1 MKKYSNLVNLG
12 WYQGKA
18 LYYDLEKEQLKLSN
32 LLQNTEKIQTYT
44 PAFILIVGPLLRM
57 IAKKLVVDSFN
68 IRLIILILTIFLTG
82 NITRI
87 AMVSMKKKTT
97 FSIVNLEVS
106 EGKEFIEKAKNH
118 YKVIRIT
125 QLLGTPCV
133 VLLSILYLTDGDMMM
148 MILGSILSYAL
159 IMIHYDYQMSKR
171 KKILQHLE
179 EKFAKAEK

>member
-32 LLQNTEKIQTYT
+32 VLQNTEKIQTYT

-82 NITRI
+82 IITRM

-97 FSIVNLEVS
+97 FSIVNLESS
-106 EGKEFIEKAKNH
+106 EGKEFIEKAKQH

-133 VLLSILYLTDGDMMM
+133 VLLSILYLKDGDMMM

-179 EKFAKAEK
+179 ENFAKVEK